1 MNWKQAAR
9 VFRLRWL
16 QAEDVADLAVER
28 LFRNHERHKERVRQ
42 LEAALEEIAR
52 CNDGKGY
59 MPELAQR
66 ALKAAKIE
74 R

>member
-9 VFRLRWL
+9 AFRRRWL
-16 QAEDVADLAVER
+16 SAEWIAEWIAER
-28 LFRNHERHKERVRQ
+28 NIDRFLRTHERCRQ

-59 MPELAQR
+59 MPELAKK
-66 ALKAAKIE
+66 ALQK
-74 R
+74 